1 MLTLTLKNMFTKT
14 EGIFLPVYDTNTQ
27 NTNNFTG
34 NVRLINIFLEM
45 CAIHFNTVG
54 CKNDDLFLYK
64 VIQNIIAGSP
74 SRTLIGRI

>member
-14 EGIFLPVYDTNTQ
+14 EGIYLPVYDTNTQ

-34 NVRLINIFLEM
+34 RLINIFWEM

-54 CKNDDLFLYK
+54 CKNDMIYFCTK
-64 VIQNIIAGSP
+64 
-74 SRTLIGRI
+74 